1 MKINL
6 LKSLALSVLTIFTVL
21 NLDSQTISLYQ
32 KTFTSGLGEIG
43 NFAGPTNDGGTIV
56 AGYTNTGAKDAL
68 VMKLSENGEPAWA
81 YTYSGTGT
89 QVASIARPTSDG
101 GYIVVGYNSP
111 NDSYIGRD
119 VLLLKLNADGTLDWA
134 KTYGTPNSD
143 QGNDIVVAS
152 DGGFAIAGETGK
164 DLSGNGGLLYMK
176 TNSDGIVSSY
186 NQFQDDSG
194 DAGRSIAK
202 TSDGGYIIGADFL
215 GDYVGFMKLTSS
227 GTISWTKACIATD
240 VFGGPSTWQAIQTS
254 DGGYAAAAHIGD
266 PSVSDALVVKLNSS
280 GDVEWLKRLG
290 NPSNTAIEDWA
301 FGIQQYGD
309 ELIIPG
315 YTNDGGNHGFVI
327 KMDLDGNLLSS
338 EIVSNTNRFG
348 MYLSPGGNGGFGF
361 ATQQGSSL
369 LVAKMNNELAT
380 GCSNTDAGLSIL
392 GNAYLESNGSTSFI
406 STTSPSPDDPGLS
419 PTPFVPTVTTP
430 CTGVPIEEFSSTEQ
444 ISVYPNPASDNIFV
458 SFNNIDIEHPV
469 FVSVMNFQGQLILS
483 FNSHNM
489 KTISINTSHYKAGI
503 YSLKIETQ
511 NGTFIRKFIQTN

>member
-1 MKINL
+1 MKIKL
-6 LKSLALSVLTIFTVL
+6 FKSLSLSVLIIFTGL

-56 AGYTNTGAKDAL
+56 AGYTNTGTKDAL
-68 VMKLSENGEPAWA
+68 IMKLSENGESAWA

-89 QVASIARPTSDG
+89 QVASVVRPTSDG

-119 VLLLKLNADGTLDWA
+119 VLLMKLNADGTLDWA

-152 DGGFAIAGETGK
+152 DGGFAIVGETGK

-176 TNSDGIVSSY
+176 TTSDGIVSSY

-227 GTISWTKACIATD
+227 GAISWTKACIATD
-240 VFGGPSTWQAIQTS
+240 VFGGPSTWQTIQTS

-280 GDVEWLKRLG
+280 GDVEWLKRIG

-369 LVAKMNNELAT
+369 FVAKMNNELIT
-380 GCSNTDAGLSIL
+380 GCSNSDAGLSIL
-392 GNAYLESNGSTSFI
+392 GNAYFESSGVTSFI
-406 STTSPSPDDPGLS
+406 STTTPTPVDPGL
-419 PTPFVPTVTTP
+419 TPIPFFPTVSTP
-430 CTGVPIEEFSSTEQ
+430 CDGVPIANIVNNDDLT
-444 ISVYPNPASDNIFV
+444 VYPNPSSENIFI
-458 SFNNIDIEHPV
+458 SFSNNFNNETVKIEIYN
-469 FVSVMNFQGQLILS
+469 SNGQIVLTSIYT
-483 FNSHNM
+483 NM
-489 KTISINTSHYKAGI
+489 KTIAINVFPLQSGLYQIKVSSNNH
-503 YSLKIETQ
+503 
-511 NGTFIRKFIQTN
+511 FIRKNFLITH